1 MHWVVLIFNVGGGT
15 WSACL
20 SNVEQ
25 FVCFGVAH
33 THADL
38 IVTDP
43 SHLFDPAGI
52 LIMLQAVNHNIS
64 CKLLVTHQLQAVNH
78 NISCKPCI
86 TTSAACRV
94 HAKCIVSISGRRGVN
109 LKPPALAWA
118 WLPANMTWVMYT
130 WGQFSHMRPPPT
142 SPAMQLHS
150 THGHNVIPPSAHQT
164 FSLPTPAMRICC
176 DYKGK

>member
-64 CKLLVTHQLQAVNH
+64 CKLLVTSAASRESQHQLQAVHH
-78 NISCKPCI
+78 NF
-86 TTSAACRV
+86 
-94 HAKCIVSISGRRGVN
+94 SG
-109 LKPPALAWA
+109 
-118 WLPANMTWVMYT
+118 M
-130 WGQFSHMRPPPT
+130 
-142 SPAMQLHS
+142 
-150 THGHNVIPPSAHQT
+150 
-164 FSLPTPAMRICC
+164 
-176 DYKGK
+176 